1 MERREHDQGGKG
13 NPYEDQDIKDSED
26 CGIIVSMK
34 TLENN
39 ALMRIYRNDLTV
51 PAPLKDTMKKSSD
64 NLTTS
69 NKIKG
74 LQGFVAP

>member
-1 MERREHDQGGKG
+1 
-13 NPYEDQDIKDSED
+13 
-26 CGIIVSMK
+26 MK